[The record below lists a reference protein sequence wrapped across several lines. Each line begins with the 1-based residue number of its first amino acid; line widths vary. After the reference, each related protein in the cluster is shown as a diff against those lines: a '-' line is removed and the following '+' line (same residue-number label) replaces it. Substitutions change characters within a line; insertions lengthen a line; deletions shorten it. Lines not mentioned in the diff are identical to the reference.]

1 MAQHDCGSTPFCTC
15 GANTTLPV
23 EKQASVVIY
32 QLTGKKVTVFQAAP
46 PLVTPG
52 TSVLVNSKSWV
63 ARADS
68 SGNISEIP
76 SNSTLQVSA
85 TSEKNSVTIDPMN
98 EHVSGI
104 QLFYTNVIVLN
115 DADRTVRR
123 YDSPWITALVGIV
136 PSVKAPSYVS
146 SKANCSINVTIDVGG
161 IPTTNLSLM
170 RNGVDVRSDRYQL
183 DHQLLTLGPV
193 KDSDTGNY
201 TIRASNCFDSASANF
216 HLDVLTP
223 ASIVTMTIRRDS
235 NLCGYPATL
244 KCVARG
250 YPKPTITWMVNN
262 TRLHPSSK
270 LHIEETHHDGDN
282 YFHSSLRLDNVLT
295 DNIGVYNCTARNNVS
310 QGCNA
315 SEDLGKETM
324 DFKVSCIGEVPGPV
338 YNISYIGND
347 TVTLVV
353 IFAPGQQDLVKHFV
367 VITDDGKTVSTT
379 TVRPAEIPVVI
390 RDLRPKTKYSFSLK
404 AVYIDNRQSET
415 STPKTVTTE
424 GPPGAISALVDVNFD
439 CNAIRFDV
447 VRPIDDGGNPVD
459 GYRVYRSVGIAG
471 NESIENM
478 LATTGQRL
486 RVSLEGLPSGT
497 CVAVRIRARNKYGY
511 GDYSRIYNLRTN
523 ACSKAD
529 SSVTLILVV
538 GVLAA
543 LLCAVLLLAVYCTY
557 RWRRLSDAMQ
567 ASSDGKE
574 LRQLS
579 GEDRV
584 KGLEDQRD
592 FHSHGE
598 ALTCS
603 PVYEATIQNKSAYG
617 RKIEMADTSG

>member
-1 MAQHDCGSTPFCTC
+1 
-15 GANTTLPV
+15 
-23 EKQASVVIY
+23 
-32 QLTGKKVTVFQAAP
+32 
-46 PLVTPG
+46 
-52 TSVLVNSKSWV
+52 
-63 ARADS
+63 
-68 SGNISEIP
+68 
-76 SNSTLQVSA
+76 
-85 TSEKNSVTIDPMN
+85 
-98 EHVSGI
+98 
-104 QLFYTNVIVLN
+104 
-115 DADRTVRR
+115 
-123 YDSPWITALVGIV
+123 
-136 PSVKAPSYVS
+136 
-146 SKANCSINVTIDVGG
+146 
-161 IPTTNLSLM
+161 M

-201 TIRASNCFDSASANF
+201 TIRASNCFDSASTNF
-216 HLDVLTP
+216 HLDVLMP
-223 ASIVTMTIRRDS
+223 ASVINVSARTDS
-235 NLCGYPATL
+235 NPPTCGRNVVLECIALDYR
-244 KCVARG
+244 K
-250 YPKPTITWMVNN
+250 PKITWMLNN
-262 TRLHPSSK
+262 TPLYSSSNV
-270 LHIEETHHDGDN
+270 HIEDTRTEGNNH
-282 YFHSSLRLDNVLT
+282 YHSFLHLVQFNKT
-295 DNIGVYNCTARNNVS
+295 DSGVYSCTARDDVS
-310 QGCNA
+310 PGCTISN
-315 SEDLGKETM
+315 GTGQETM
-324 DFKVSCIGEVPGPV
+324 NLNVSCIREVLGPV
-338 YNISYIGND
+338 YNVSYIGND